1 MRFYTRQHR
10 HYCGI
15 DLHART
21 MYLCILDPT
30 GAVLL
35 HRNIPCDPT
44 LFLQAIA
51 PYRDDLVVAVECIF
65 TWYWLA
71 DLCARETI
79 PFVLGHALYMKAIH
93 GGKAKND
100 KIDALKIATLLRG
113 GMIPMAYVYPRDM
126 RSTRDLLRRRLY
138 LVRKRGQLL
147 AHIQNTHHQY
157 NLPGPSR
164 KILYKVNR
172 DGLAERFA
180 DPAVRRSI
188 AIDLE
193 LVDHLDRL
201 IRDLELDLVRTVKVH
216 DPQTFFRLKSLPG
229 IGKILSMTLLYE
241 IHDIA
246 RFPRVQDFASY
257 ARLVKCARESSGK
270 ILGTGGSKIGNVH
283 LKWAFSEAAV
293 LFLRANP
300 RAQAFLQKLRR
311 QHGKAKA
318 LSILAHKLGRAV
330 YFMLQR
336 ETVFDMHKFLA
347 A

>member
-10 HYCGI
+10 YYCGI
-15 DLHART
+15 DLHARS
-21 MYLCILDPT
+21 MYLCVLSHDGEI
-30 GAVLL
+30 LL
-35 HRNIPCDPT
+35 HQNLRCDPAV
-44 LFLQAIA
+44 FLEAVA
-51 PYRDDLVVAVECIF
+51 PYREDLVVAVECIF

-71 DLCARETI
+71 DLCARENI

-100 KIDALKIATLLRG
+100 KIDALKIASLLRG
-113 GMIPMAYVYPRDM
+113 GMIPMAYVYPREM

-157 NLPGPSR
+157 NLPEPSR

-172 DGLAERFA
+172 EGLVDRFD
-180 DPAVRRSI
+180 DPAVRKSLS
-188 AIDLE
+188 IDLE
-193 LVDHLDRL
+193 LVGHYDHL
-201 IRDLELDLVRTVKVH
+201 IRDLELDLVRTAKVH

-229 IGKILSMTLLYE
+229 VGKILAMTLLYE
-241 IHDIA
+241 IHDIG

-257 ARLVKCARESSGK
+257 ARLVKCSRESSGK
-270 ILGTGGSKIGNVH
+270 RLGTGGAKIGNVH
-283 LKWAFSEAAV
+283 LKWALSEAAV

-311 QHGKAKA
+311 KHGRGKA

-336 ETVFDMHKFLA
+336 DMVFDMQKFLA
-347 A
+347 T

>member
-21 MYLCILDPT
+21 MYVCVINQ
-30 GAVLL
+30 GGEVLL
-35 HRNIPCDPT
+35 HQDFPSNPER
-44 LFLQAIA
+44 FLAAIA

-71 DLCARETI
+71 DLCAAQNI

-100 KIDALKIATLLRG
+100 KIDSLKIASLLRG
-113 GMIPMAYVYPRDM
+113 GMIPMAYVYPGEM
-126 RSTRDLLRRRLY
+126 RATRDLLRRRLY

-147 AHIQNTHHQY
+147 AHVQNTHHQY
-157 NLPGPSR
+157 NHPEPSR
-164 KILYKVNR
+164 KIISRANR
-172 DGLAERFA
+172 AGVADTFA
-180 DPAVRRSI
+180 DPAVRKSV

-193 LVDHLDRL
+193 LADHLDRL
-201 IRDLELDLVRTVKVH
+201 IRNLELELVRTAKIH
-216 DPQTFFRLKSLPG
+216 DAQTFHRLRSLPG
-229 IGKILSMTLLYE
+229 VGKILAMTLLYE

-246 RFPRVQDFASY
+246 RFPSVQHFASY
-257 ARLVKCARESSGK
+257 ARLVKCSRSSSGK
-270 ILGTGGSKIGNVH
+270 HLGSGGAKIGNVH
-283 LKWAFSEAAV
+283 LKWALSEAAV

-300 RAQAFLQKLRR
+300 RAQAFLQRLRR
-311 QHGKAKA
+311 KHGRAKA

-330 YFMLQR
+330 YHMLQR
-336 ETVFDMHKFLA
+336 STVFDMQKFLTA
-347 A
+347 